1 MTTDSPSGL
10 PAEDLDFQ
18 AEILQRVSRTF
29 ALTIPQLPDALRHV
43 VANAYLLCR
52 IADTIEDEPA
62 LSLEQKTVFSE
73 RFVAVV
79 AGARADGFARELAA
93 SLSPSTT
100 PAEQDLAAATPRV
113 VRITHAFRPRQR
125 RALERCVG
133 IMTRG
138 MVEFQRQ
145 ATCAGLRDVAQLD
158 RYCYCVAGVVAEMLA
173 ELFCD
178 YSVAVD
184 RGRDELMRKSV
195 AYGQG
200 LQLTNILK
208 DIWGDLRRGACWLPR
223 SVFDAAGFDLRA
235 LAALARRHETHPG
248 FERGL
253 DELIAVARH
262 HLAEGLQFVLLIPA
276 VETGIRRHLLW
287 TLGLSVLTLR
297 RLHAT
302 ASFRNGREI
311 ALPKWNIRAAILV
324 IGALGWSNSVA
335 KLLFYAATRGL
346 PRAAAPEG

>member
-1 MTTDSPSGL
+1 MTTDSTGGFA
-10 PAEDLDFQ
+10 AEDLGFQ
-18 AEILQRVSRTF
+18 AQILQRVSRTF
-29 ALTIPQLPDALRHV
+29 ALTIPELPDPLRHV
-43 VANAYLLCR
+43 VGNAYLLCR

-62 LSLEQKTVFSE
+62 LSLEQKTAFSE

-79 AGARADGFARELAA
+79 AGVGVADGFARDLAA
-93 SLSPSTT
+93 SLSPSTSA
-100 PAEQDLAAATPRV
+100 AEQELVAATPRV
-113 VRITHAFRPRQR
+113 VRITLAFRPRQR

-138 MVEFQRQ
+138 MVEFQMQ
-145 ATCAGLRDVAQLD
+145 ATGAGLRDVAQLD

-178 YSVAVD
+178 YSVAID
-184 RGRDELMRKSV
+184 RGRDELMKKSV
-195 AYGQG
+195 SYGQG

-223 SVFDAAGFDLRA
+223 SVFEAAGFDLRA
-235 LAALARRHETHPG
+235 LGPEKETHPG

-253 DELIAVARH
+253 DELVAVTRH
-262 HLAEGLQFVLLIPA
+262 HLAEGLEFILLIPA
-276 VETGIRRHLLW
+276 GETGIRRHLLW

-311 ALPKWNIRAAILV
+311 ALPQWNIRAAILL
-324 IGALGWSNSVA
+324 IGALGWSDSSA
-335 KLLFYAATRGL
+335 RLLFHAATRGL
-346 PRAAAPEG
+346 PRTAPRGG

>member
-1 MTTDSPSGL
+1 MTTDSTGGFA
-10 PAEDLDFQ
+10 AEDLGFQ
-18 AEILQRVSRTF
+18 AQILQRVSRTF
-29 ALTIPQLPDALRHV
+29 ALTIPELPDPLRHV
-43 VANAYLLCR
+43 VGNAYLLCR

-62 LSLEQKTVFSE
+62 LSLERKTALSE

-79 AGARADGFARELAA
+79 AGACAADGFARDLAA
-93 SLSPSTT
+93 ALSPSTSA
-100 PAEQDLAAATPRV
+100 AERDLAAATPRV
-113 VRITHAFRPRQR
+113 VRITHALRPRQR

-138 MVEFQRQ
+138 MVEFQLQ
-145 ATCAGLRDVAQLD
+145 ATRAGLRDVAQLD

-178 YSVAVD
+178 YSVVID
-184 RGRDELMRKSV
+184 RGRDELMKKSV
-195 AYGQG
+195 SYGQG

-223 SVFDAAGFDLRA
+223 SVFDAAGFDLQA
-235 LAALARRHETHPG
+235 LAPGKEAHPG

-253 DELIAVARH
+253 DELVAVTRRR
-262 HLAEGLQFVLLIPA
+262 LAEGLEFILLIPA
-276 VETGIRRHLLW
+276 AETGIRRHLLW

-311 ALPKWNIRAAILV
+311 ALPRWNIRAAILL
-324 IGALGWSNSVA
+324 IGALGWSDSTA
-335 KLLFYAATRGL
+335 RLLFHAATRGL
-346 PRAAAPEG
+346 PRSAPPGG